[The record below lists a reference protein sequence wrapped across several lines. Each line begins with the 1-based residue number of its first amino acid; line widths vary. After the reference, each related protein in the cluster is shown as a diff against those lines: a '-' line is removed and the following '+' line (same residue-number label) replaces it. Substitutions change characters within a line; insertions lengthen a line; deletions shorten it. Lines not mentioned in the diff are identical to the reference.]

1 MRVSELSRAS
11 GVPVATIK
19 FYLREGLL
27 PRGETTSPNQARY
40 DERHLRR
47 LRLIRALVEVGSL
60 PIAVVKDV
68 LAAVDD
74 PGTDLHRMLGTT
86 LYAVTGVPEDDGA
99 GAGKTDDEL
108 DELVTAMGWSVSPR
122 APAPAGAR
130 TVLMRMRELGTM
142 PSRETLHAWGE
153 AADRAA
159 QGDMLAV
166 QRAGDRA
173 SVVETA
179 LVGTVLGDTLLAA
192 LRRMA
197 QESHS
202 AQLLRP
208 EPPAARS
215 GG

>member
-27 PRGETTSPNQARY
+27 HRGEPTSPNQARY

-60 PIAVVKDV
+60 PIAVVHGV
-68 LAAVDD
+68 LAAIDD
-74 PGTDLHRMLGTT
+74 PDTDLHRMLGTT
-86 LYAVTGVPEDDGA
+86 LYAVTGFPADDGSDA
-99 GAGKTDDEL
+99 GEPGDEL
-108 DELVTAMGWSVSPR
+108 DELTTAMGWSISPN

-130 TVLMRMRELGTM
+130 TVLARMRELGISPT
-142 PSRETLHAWGE
+142 PETLRAWGE

-159 QGDMLAV
+159 QGDMIAV
-166 QRAGDRA
+166 QQAGDRA
-173 SVVETA
+173 SLAETA
-179 LVGTVLGDTLLAA
+179 LVGTVLGDAVLAA

-202 AQLLRP
+202 ARLLATDRP
-208 EPPAARS
+208 ARGS